1 MVRRATHKKT
11 KQAVAVKI
19 LRLPPS
25 MRALVAG
32 TAPPAP
38 RASEGE
44 AADEE
49 ALDEE
54 DILKEVAILRDLDS
68 PFCIRLIAYYL
79 GPAEAG
85 VIYLVQELLPGGP
98 LLEALLAHEG
108 AYSEREARLGFE
120 ALLRGLHY
128 LHLRGI
134 THRDVKLD
142 NLLLAKDADLSSAKL
157 VDFGLAAS
165 SFEASPADENG
176 MRWMCG
182 SAAYMAPEVATR
194 KVPYTCA
201 VDMWS
206 AGVVLHLLLTGLT
219 PFPAG
224 KDDEDTLRAAKEKRF
239 AVRLDGPEWQNV
251 SMAAKDLVTKLLT
264 VKPESRINAAR
275 ALMHP
280 WVSPPPSRPGSFRC
294 VDGNLAHTMSQLR
307 TYATVRLALV
317 ARCVAPAS
325 HCCNRLLI
333 AGGEAARVGVPA
345 GHAAEHENR
354 SCRDHLPDQARHRG
368 GACAAFSR
376 RVGACGSCRCR
387 RRGSGSR
394 RLRFCKTEPTARSQR
409 RWQHSLP
416 PGHHTRL
423 GRARGR
429 HRCCD
434 RPRGAVVT
442 HLRAI
447 GRAQWDD
454 AVAEHGKPERRR
466 VGQAG

>member
-142 NLLLAKDADLSSAKL
+142 NLLLAKEADLSSAKL

-307 TYATVRLALV
+307 SYAAVRLASLTI
-317 ARCVAPAS
+317 ALCV
-325 HCCNRLLI
+325 
-333 AGGEAARVGVPA
+333 
-345 GHAAEHENR
+345 
-354 SCRDHLPDQARHRG
+354 
-368 GACAAFSR
+368 
-376 RVGACGSCRCR
+376 
-387 RRGSGSR
+387 
-394 RLRFCKTEPTARSQR
+394 
-409 RWQHSLP
+409 
-416 PGHHTRL
+416 
-423 GRARGR
+423 
-429 HRCCD
+429 
-434 RPRGAVVT
+434 
-442 HLRAI
+442 
-447 GRAQWDD
+447 
-454 AVAEHGKPERRR
+454 
-466 VGQAG
+466 